1 MTDTP
6 LKQNT
11 ARADLVLVTGMSGA
25 GRSTALAVLEDMGF
39 DAVDNLPLSL
49 LPRLAQSIREN
60 PSASPV
66 AIGVDIRNR
75 DFGIASLLAEIGT
88 LKQAEGL
95 KVTTLFL
102 DCSDDELLRRFTE
115 TRRRHPLAA
124 DRPVADGIR
133 MEREAILPLASH
145 ADMMIDSTGLTV
157 WDFKKRMTSLFADGS
172 PVGAAI
178 TVMSFSFRRGIPRE
192 ADMVLDVRFLKNPH
206 YDPALRDLTGLDP
219 KVGAAIEADPDSAGF
234 QKDLQ
239 TLLTRVLPR
248 QEAEG
253 KSYLTIAFGCTGGKH
268 RSVYMAEQLAD
279 WLTKQNRPAY
289 RFHRDMPTTA
299 GEETLAGH
307 ERQNTDQIGAIKG

>member
-1 MTDTP
+1 MTETP
-6 LKQNT
+6 SAN
-11 ARADLVLVTGMSGA
+11 ANNRADLVLVTGMSGA
-25 GRSTALAVLEDMGF
+25 GRSTALAVLEDLGF

-75 DFGIASLLAEIGT
+75 DFGIASLQAEIDT
-88 LKQAEGL
+88 LKMADGL

-157 WDFKKRMTSLFADGS
+157 WDFKQRMTSLFADGS

-178 TVMSFSFRRGIPRE
+178 TVMSFSFRRGVPRE

-206 YDPALRDLTGLDP
+206 YEPTLRDLTGLDP
-219 KVGAAIEADPDSAGF
+219 KVGAAIEADPDCAGF

-279 WLTKQNRPAY
+279 WLTQQGRPAY
-289 RFHRDMPTTA
+289 RFHRDMPVNADGETPTA
-299 GEETLAGH
+299 QINHT
-307 ERQNTDQIGAIKG
+307 TDQNGAKKG